1 MFIWLHDSADWG
13 SNSPEGWIVTK
24 NTHDISSIRHS
35 ISRRA
40 DFLSSFL
47 RVVVRVSFLF
57 FFKWRSFINCLG
69 SYLYDSFRLLVVWPT
84 SYLLFPARSKTLKSK
99 PSDHHSLANVL
110 LVRTDFRALISLSSC
125 VHLVSGSN
133 NFKDITWYF
142 RCFQQAGQSWYSVLH
157 IPRNDIPIRLFK
169 GFIYYTSITKFKVKL
184 GSQAPYINL
193 EYNSLQYVYLALLQ
207 QKIWECCTTCA

>member
-1 MFIWLHDSADWG
+1 MIVQIGAQTPLRAGLWLRILTTFHPSGTRFQDGRTSFLLFSEWWWG
-13 SNSPEGWIVTK
+13 SL
-24 NTHDISSIRHS
+24 
-35 ISRRA
+35 
-40 DFLSSFL
+40 FC
-47 RVVVRVSFLF
+47 F
-57 FFKWRSFINCLG
+57 FFKWWSFINCLG

-207 QKIWECCTTCA
+207 HKIWECCTTCA